1 MRTLYYGRDSNPLCL
16 TQMIQI
22 SDNFFPS
29 LVKTLEIDQIQRHL
43 ATGRHKI
50 PRRTYIIY
58 TNQGLVMVPPLTT
71 RSAVVGGC
79 IEPEV
84 LDLRLGIG
92 ISHPFRNTAH
102 HELHPVASP
111 KGLLGYGGT
120 RTHNLPIR
128 SRTRYPIAL
137 HTLMPLQ
144 EGLCGI

>member
-79 IEPEV
+79 I
-84 LDLRLGIG
+84 G
-92 ISHPFRNTAH
+92 N
-102 HELHPVASP
+102 
-111 KGLLGYGGT
+111 
-120 RTHNLPIR
+120 
-128 SRTRYPIAL
+128 RTRSVLTPVDWNIS
-137 HTLMPLQ
+137 PLS
-144 EGLCGI
+144 EHCSP

>member
-58 TNQGLVMVPPLTT
+58 TNQGLVIVPPLTT

-79 IEPEV
+79 IGKRPEV
-84 LDLRLGIG
+84 FLRLWIG
-92 ISHPFRNTAH
+92 ISHPFGTLLTMSYTQLPLLKDFVVPTR
-102 HELHPVASP
+102 
-111 KGLLGYGGT
+111 GLEP
-120 RTHNLPIR
+120 RTSRLKVGR
-128 SRTRYPIAL
+128 SDHVLR
-137 HTLMPLQ
+137 
-144 EGLCGI
+144 

>member
-29 LVKTLEIDQIQRHL
+29 PVKTLEIDQIQRHL

-111 KGLLGYGGT
+111 KGLCCADPRT
-120 RTHNLPIR
+120 RTANLPIK
-128 SRTRYPIAL
+128 SRAL
-137 HTLMPLQ
+137 
-144 EGLCGI
+144 

>member
-79 IEPEV
+79 IGYRTRRVGTYACGLE
-84 LDLRLGIG
+84 DLTPFGTLLTM
-92 ISHPFRNTAH
+92 SHPQI
-102 HELHPVASP
+102 VA
-111 KGLLGYGGT
+111 
-120 RTHNLPIR
+120 
-128 SRTRYPIAL
+128 
-137 HTLMPLQ
+137 
-144 EGLCGI
+144 

>member
-29 LVKTLEIDQIQRHL
+29 LMVTLEIDQIQRHL

-79 IEPEV
+79 I
-84 LDLRLGIG
+84 G
-92 ISHPFRNTAH
+92 N
-102 HELHPVASP
+102 
-111 KGLLGYGGT
+111 
-120 RTHNLPIR
+120 
-128 SRTRYPIAL
+128 RTRSVGLTPVDWNIS
-137 HTLMPLQ
+137 PLS
-144 EGLCGI
+144 EHCSP